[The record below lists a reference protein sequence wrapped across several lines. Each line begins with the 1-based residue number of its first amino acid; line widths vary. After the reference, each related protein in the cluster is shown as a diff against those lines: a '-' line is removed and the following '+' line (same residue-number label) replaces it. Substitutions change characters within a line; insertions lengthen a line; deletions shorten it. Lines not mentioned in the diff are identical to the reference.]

1 MNKYKQ
7 IKKKLLTPAAL
18 LAVTVGMMQSTARA
32 TDAALI
38 TAVEDAIEAA
48 GTGLSTILIAVI
60 AIVGSFVLFK
70 LIKRG
75 ANKV

>member
-1 MNKYKQ
+1 M
-7 IKKKLLTPAAL
+7 KKTQFLKGILPALVGGSAL
-18 LAVTVGMMQSTARA
+18 VLANSAQA

-38 TAVEDAIEAA
+38 TAVEAAVEAA
-48 GTGLSTILIAVI
+48 GTGLSTVLIAVI
-60 AIVGSFVLFK
+60 AIVASFVLFK

>member
-1 MNKYKQ
+1 M
-7 IKKKLLTPAAL
+7 KKLQILKGMVPALVGGSAL
-18 LAVTVGMMQSTARA
+18 VLANSAQA

-38 TAVEDAIEAA
+38 TAVESAITAA
-48 GTGLSTILIAVI
+48 GTGLSTVLIGVIAVV
-60 AIVGSFVLFK
+60 ASFILFK

>member
-1 MNKYKQ
+1 MKNKM
-7 IKKKLLTPAAL
+7 KKLKMLGFGAMAFAP
-18 LAVTVGMMQSTARA
+18 LAARA
-32 TDAALI
+32 DDAALI
-38 TAVEDAIEAA
+38 SAVNTAIQAA

-60 AIVGSFVLFK
+60 AVVGSLILFK